1 MNIVLD
7 FLPFMY
13 DGRTRGIGGVASFAK
28 SFYNEIIRQK
38 DTTTRLFALYDSSFS
53 VGKQYDYQQYARE
66 NNIRLLDISSTPIST
81 HIEQQHINVL
91 FIAVGQFYASYDLNG
106 ITCKT
111 IMFIHDIADVERA
124 DNRVDLLLWDKTA
137 DKGVRWLKQCANIFL
152 GRWNRQNHHIYS
164 HITPLYAAKNTFA
177 FTVSEYSRS
186 TLKYYFPKLKKDIQI
201 CYSPA
206 KSPIMDDS
214 IENETLRHLIDSGK
228 PYLLMLAANRP
239 YKNIYTVSKVF
250 KRLATEYPDLHLLT
264 LKYGHVINGHHID
277 IPFLSDSDLEHAYKH
292 ALALIFGSFFEGFGY
307 PPLEAMRH
315 GTPTIASNVTSIPE
329 ILGDAGI
336 YFSPFYPADL
346 YRAIKQLIENP
357 HCCQS
362 KMEKRL
368 AEITLRQKQD
378 MQNVIDL
385 LFER

>member
-1 MNIVLD
+1 MNILLD

-28 SFYNEIIRQK
+28 SFYDEIIRQK

-53 VGKQYDYQQYARE
+53 VGKQYDYQQYAKE
-66 NNIRLLDISSTPIST
+66 NNISLLDISTTLIST
-81 HIEQQHINVL
+81 HIEQQHINVC
-91 FIAVGQFYASYDLNG
+91 FIAVGQFYASYDLSG

-137 DKGVRWLKQCANIFL
+137 DKGCRWLKQCANIFL
-152 GRWNRQNHHIYS
+152 GRWKKQNHRIYS
-164 HITPLYAAKNTFA
+164 RIIPLYAAENTLA
-177 FTVSEYSRS
+177 FTVSEYSLS
-186 TLKYYFPKLKKDIQI
+186 TLKYYFPELKKDIQI
-201 CYSPA
+201 CYSPS
-206 KSPIMDDS
+206 KDPVMDDS
-214 IENETLRHLIDSGK
+214 IENESLRRLISTGK

-239 YKNIYTVSKVF
+239 YKNIFIVNKVF
-250 KRLATEYPDLHLLT
+250 RRLVKEYPDIHLLT
-264 LKYGHVINGHHID
+264 LKYGHVIGENHID

-292 ALALIFGSFFEGFGY
+292 AFALIFSSFFEGFGY

-336 YFSPFYPADL
+336 YFSPIYPADL
-346 YRAIKQLIENP
+346 YRAIRLLIENP
-357 HCCQS
+357 NCCQS

-368 AEITLRQKQD
+368 AEIAQRQRQD
-378 MQNVIDL
+378 MQNVINQI
-385 LFER
+385 FKQ